1 MLWRQKLALGW
12 KKPSKQLKS
21 RNLRRPSTFYGDCL
35 VNFKKLAS
43 HYHSINTS
51 YFKKLRKGLI
61 KAKSKNLTNDFIAS
75 LESRLDSILVRSGL
89 ATSPAQASQ
98 WVSHRKV
105 LVNGHW
111 TVRSRRLLPEDKVT
125 FDARLSSSITPDFS
139 PEVKYVKWDGD
150 GKTLILQKEPNVDE
164 VPFKTSIDF
173 SKVFNA
179 LR

>member
-12 KKPSKQLKS
+12 KKPSKPLKS

-35 VNFKKLAS
+35 VNFKRLAS

-61 KAKSKNLTNDFIAS
+61 KAKSRNLTNDFVAN

-89 ATSPAQASQ
+89 AVSPAQASQ

-111 TVRSRRLLPEDKVT
+111 TVRSRKLLPGDEIT
-125 FDARLSSSITPDFS
+125 FREPGLITVDFS
-139 PEVKYVKWDGD
+139 PEIKYVQWNDDDKVMTLLRRPDVD
-150 GKTLILQKEPNVDE
+150 NVPYKTQ
-164 VPFKTSIDF
+164 IDF